1 MLLAQMR
8 TPDSLLQR
16 EPFFP
21 STKTTFSSPLLPGVH
36 ELLPALL
43 WSAWHGFKSLR
54 RSLNIFHFAQ
64 ITLHT
69 KDTEV
74 DADFQVWTDGLIK
87 VKP

>member
-16 EPFFP
+16 EPFFL
-21 STKTTFSSPLLPGVH
+21 STKTASSSPLLPGVH

-43 WSAWHGFKSLR
+43 WSAWHGFKSSR
-54 RSLNIFHFAQ
+54 HSLNTFHFAQ

-69 KDTEV
+69 EDTEV
-74 DADFQVWTDGLIK
+74 DTDFQIRTDGLTK